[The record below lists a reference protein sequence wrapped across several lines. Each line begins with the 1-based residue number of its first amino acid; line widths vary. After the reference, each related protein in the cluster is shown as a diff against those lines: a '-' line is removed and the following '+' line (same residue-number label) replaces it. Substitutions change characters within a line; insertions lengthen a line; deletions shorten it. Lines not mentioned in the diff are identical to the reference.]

1 MPLDMKGDWDRRAK
15 ADARYYI
22 ATEGGDGDG
31 EAAFAASGL
40 RDVRAFFDGLE
51 HLLTPATRVLDVG
64 CGLGRM
70 DEHVAP
76 HVGTLTGVDV
86 SGAMVAQARERLRA
100 LPNVTFVEGDGW
112 TLPFAE
118 GAFDLVFSHIVFQ
131 HAPREVARSYFGEVF
146 RVLRS
151 GGAF

>member
-15 ADARYYI
+15 ADARHYI
-22 ATEGGDGDG
+22 ATG
-31 EAAFAASGL
+31 EVGEPAFAASGL

-51 HLLTPATRVLDVG
+51 HLLAPAARVLDVG
-64 CGLGRM
+64 CGIGRM

-76 HVGTLTGVDV
+76 HVGALTGVDV

-112 TLPFAE
+112 TL
-118 GAFDLVFSHIVFQ
+118 
-131 HAPREVARSYFGEVF
+131 
-146 RVLRS
+146 
-151 GGAF
+151 